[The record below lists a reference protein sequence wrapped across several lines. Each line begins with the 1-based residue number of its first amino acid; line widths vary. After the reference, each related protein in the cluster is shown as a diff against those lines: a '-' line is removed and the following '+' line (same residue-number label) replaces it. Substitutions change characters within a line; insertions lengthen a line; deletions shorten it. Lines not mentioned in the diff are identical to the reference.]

1 MMILWSIFL
10 FATVISL
17 TLFLLELTSLK
28 SMLKYYRHY
37 TITDIAEIKSSTV
50 KVIFYLCFIL
60 FFIGLLITIVQ

>member
-17 TLFLLELTSLK
+17 ALFLLELTSLK

-37 TITDIAEIKSSTV
+37 TIAEIKSSTV
-50 KVIFYLCFIL
+50 KVIFYLCFML